1 LIDIDRISG
10 DVVDLALR
18 LHRDLGPGLLESVYE
33 MVLAAR
39 LSPMGYS
46 VARQRAIDVE
56 FEGLQFP
63 AAFRIDLLVDE
74 RLLVEIKSVERL
86 NAVHSKQML
95 TYLRL
100 TRQPVGLLLNFGGE
114 TLKKASGGSSTI
126 TDPSAPLRLFAN
138 NLKEQSCSTFQE

>member
-1 LIDIDRISG
+1 
-10 DVVDLALR
+10 
-18 LHRDLGPGLLESVYE
+18 

-39 LSPMGYS
+39 LSHMGYS

-63 AAFRIDLLVDE
+63 ASFRIDLLVDE

-100 TRQPVGLLLNFGGE
+100 TRQPAARQRSP
-114 TLKKASGGSSTI
+114 T
-126 TDPSAPLRLFAN
+126 PLRLCAN